1 MNPTVSIIIPLYNK
15 APFVEKCLQTVVSQ
29 SFSDWECIIVN
40 DGSTDNSAAVVEEW
54 LNQNSYSYRYRWRV
68 LHQQNSGVSAARNR
82 GIAEAKGKYIAFLD
96 ADDWWAPTFLE
107 EMMHLIE
114 EYPDAGLYA
123 GNYIYYKPGKTHI
136 AVPFVCDAEGTTQKA
151 DGWSGYI
158 NYPKSYFLGSAMP
171 VTSISVMIPKYV
183 LDAVGG
189 FPVGIK
195 LGEDFLTWSRIAIQY
210 PVVYV
215 NRPIAYYN
223 NDVPAS
229 ARATR
234 NLHAPAAHML
244 WQLTDVQCT
253 MHDAQFSIHDAQC
266 NMPSMEDWKRLF
278 DKLRVMGLLSYWMEH
293 QYHDMAAAELSKVDW
308 SALSV
313 WPQAAHYRRQY
324 AQPIW
329 WLRMRH
335 QTLAFLSLCKQQI
348 KVLLSHR

>member
-1 MNPTVSIIIPLYNK
+1 MTVSIIIPLYNK
-15 APFVEKCLQTVVSQ
+15 ASYVIRTLDAVLAQTYT
-29 SFSDWECIIVN
+29 DYECIIVD
-40 DGSTDNSAAVVEEW
+40 DGSTDNSAEVVKQW
-54 LNQNSYSYRYRWRV
+54 LSRLSPPFTDIHRLSPIFTVITQPNA
-68 LHQQNSGVSAARNR
+68 GVSAARNR

-189 FPVGIK
+189 FPVGIR
-195 LGEDFLTWSRIAIQY
+195 LGEDFLTWSRIAMLY
-210 PVVYV
+210 PVVFV
-215 NRPIAYYN
+215 NRPLAYYN

-244 WQLTDVQCT
+244 WHLDWIENAECKMQN
-253 MHDAQFSIHDAQC
+253 A
-266 NMPSMEDWKRLF
+266 EDWKSLF
-278 DKLRVMGLLSYWMEH
+278 DKLRVTGLMPYWMDR
-293 QYHDMAAAELSKVDW
+293 QYHDLAAAELSKVDW

-329 WLRMRH
+329 WLCVRNR
-335 QTLAFLSLCKQQI
+335 
-348 KVLLSHR
+348 LLSFGSVVKELIRKFYL

>member
-1 MNPTVSIIIPLYNK
+1 MIKVSVVIPLYNK
-15 APFVEKCLQTVVSQ
+15 ASYVTKTLDSVWAQTYM
-29 SFSDWECIIVN
+29 DYECIIVD
-40 DGSTDNSAAVVEEW
+40 DGSTDNSQQVVEDW
-54 LNQNSYSYRYRWRV
+54 LEERGKSEELRTRYR
-68 LHQQNSGVSAARNR
+68 LITQTNAGVSAARNR
-82 GIAEAKGKYIAFLD
+82 GIQEAKGEYVAFLD
-96 ADDWWAPTFLE
+96 ADDWWITTFIE
-107 EMMHLIE
+107 EMMHLAE
-114 EYPDAGLYA
+114 TCPDAGLYA
-123 GNYIYYKPGKTHI
+123 SNYIYYKPGKTHVAI
-136 AVPFVCDAEGTTQKA
+136 STICKEECTMHNAQCTMQSE

-158 NYPKSYFLGSAMP
+158 NYPLSYFYGSAMP

-183 LDAVGG
+183 LDVVGG
-189 FPVGIK
+189 FPVGIR
-195 LGEDFLTWSRIAIQY
+195 LGEDFLTWSRIAMQY
-210 PVVYV
+210 PVVFV
-215 NRPIAYYN
+215 NRPLAYYN

-244 WQLTDVQCT
+244 WHLGKLENAECKMQN
-253 MHDAQFSIHDAQC
+253 A
-266 NMPSMEDWKRLF
+266 EDWKSLF
-278 DKLRVMGLLSYWMEH
+278 DKLRVTGLMPYWMDR